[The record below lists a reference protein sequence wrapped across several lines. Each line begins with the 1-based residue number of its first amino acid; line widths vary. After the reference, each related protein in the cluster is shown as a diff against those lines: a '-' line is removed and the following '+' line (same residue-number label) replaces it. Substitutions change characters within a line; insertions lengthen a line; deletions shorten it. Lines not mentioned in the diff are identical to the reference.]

1 MKIPPD
7 PEFVEICRE
16 IRADNLTVAEW
27 REVESDD
34 MFQSEHF
41 CGGFE
46 AIEDAF
52 CFSYYSPDG
61 QEYWFQIT
69 LEEAQRVAACE
80 LIMLDIRPANT

>member
-1 MKIPPD
+1 MKLTPD
-7 PEFVEICRE
+7 AEFVEICRE
-16 IRADNLTVAEW
+16 IRADNLTVEEW

-46 AIEDAF
+46 EGDDAF

-69 LEEAQRVAACE
+69 LDEAQRIAAGE
-80 LIMLDIRPANT
+80 LIMLDLRPAGT